1 VKQGNPKELAAR
13 SREEYLKVCHLK
25 FISFPPGIFFGE
37 LHAVKFVCSKLMLN
51 SSMNYAQMI
60 YRYFTDNMVVFQ
72 LKQQLQL
79 LTLGIGG
86 IGVVSAYSSYTP
98 EIAARYKFVSFSC
111 LPSSELVVEQHML
124 SSKHLFCGYLRG
136 KYGVCLLGYHFVEL
150 FQLISVTFQLLC
162 RTDWITDISPHAW
175 N

>member
-1 VKQGNPKELAAR
+1 
-13 SREEYLKVCHLK
+13 
-25 FISFPPGIFFGE
+25 
-37 LHAVKFVCSKLMLN
+37 MLN
-51 SSMNYAQMI
+51 SSMNYARVI
-60 YRYFTDNMVVFQ
+60 YWYFTDNMDVFQ

-86 IGVVSAYSSYTP
+86 IGVVSAYFSYTP
-98 EIAARYKFVSFSC
+98 EISARYKFVSFS

-124 SSKHLFCGYLRG
+124 SSKHLFCGYLG
-136 KYGVCLLGYHFVEL
+136 DKYGVCPLGYHSVEL
-150 FQLISVTFQLLC
+150 VQLISVTFQFLC